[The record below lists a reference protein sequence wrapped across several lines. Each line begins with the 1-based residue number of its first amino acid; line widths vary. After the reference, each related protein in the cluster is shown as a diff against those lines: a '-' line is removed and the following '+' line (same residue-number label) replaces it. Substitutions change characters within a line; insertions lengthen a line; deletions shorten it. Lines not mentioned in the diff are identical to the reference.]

1 MIEINDLYV
10 YAESHGIETDYFK
23 TKYAPALSVLI
34 DGEMCIAINPA
45 MIESTADEKVKLA
58 HEIGHCET
66 GSFYNR
72 RSPNE
77 IIKKCENRAVKWAIK
92 KLIPKDE
99 LEKAVKNGIIEFWDL
114 AEHFNVT
121 EDFVRK
127 AILFYWSG
135 HL

>member
-1 MIEINDLYV
+1 MIEINDLYD
-10 YAESHGIETDYFK
+10 YAEDHGIETDYFN
-23 TKYAPALSVLI
+23 TKYVPALSVLI

-45 MIESTADEKVKLA
+45 MIESAADEKVKLA

-66 GSFYNR
+66 GSFYNS

-77 IIKKCENRAVKWAIK
+77 IVKKCENRAVKWAIK

-99 LEKAVKNGIIEFWDL
+99 LEKAVKNGIVEFWDL

-121 EDFVRK
+121 EGFVRK

>member
-1 MIEINDLYV
+1 MIDVDDLYD
-10 YAESHGIETDYFK
+10 YAESHGIETDYFN

-77 IIKKCENRAVKWAIK
+77 IIKKCENRANKWAIK

-121 EDFVRK
+121 ENFIRK